1 MHVGAGAHA
10 DRGAVGGRTAEEV
23 FESMPS
29 RHGET
34 FPFVLDE
41 LRALAGSGTVL
52 ADDFRTRPAEV
63 APLLAWPEQCVFL
76 LPTDEF
82 RRSGLAAR
90 YADPARARANWGTGD
105 HRQAL
110 ETRLA
115 RDRLWDREIRAE
127 AADLGLPVI
136 DIDGSITPDAIADDL
151 AARFRL
157 A

>member
-1 MHVGAGAHA
+1 
-10 DRGAVGGRTAEEV
+10 
-23 FESMPS
+23 MPI
-29 RHGET
+29 RHG
-34 FPFVLDE
+34 P
-41 LRALAGSGTVL
+41 GPIG
-52 ADDFRTRPAEV
+52 
-63 APLLAWPEQCVFL
+63 
-76 LPTDEF
+76 
-82 RRSGLAAR
+82 
-90 YADPARARANWGTGD
+90 GTGD